1 MNRAEFA
8 AEAPG
13 RLVQAGRDVWAF
25 VPAPLPPAI
34 AYDGALV
41 ALLAEASLALG
52 KLDGFG
58 RSLANPYLLVRPF
71 LRREAVASSRIEGT
85 ITDLEQLLLFEESG
99 QRADAPGDAREV
111 ANYVV
116 ALEYG
121 LARPD
126 ERPISLGLI
135 REMHALLMREVRGGQ
150 RGAGEFREVQNYIS
164 GDARGLAFARFV
176 PPPPTEVPGL
186 LMGFEAFI
194 AGTSELPP
202 LVRLALAHYQFE
214 TIHPFEDGN
223 GRLGRLLIPLLLKEW
238 GVLGQPLL
246 YVSDYFDRHRDDYV
260 DGLLRVS
267 QRGDWRGWLELFLS
281 AVREQAEDSLARSRR
296 LLDLRE
302 SYRRDLQQERG
313 SARTLQAVDD
323 LFERPTTSIP
333 RVEQGLGVTYPTAK
347 GIVERLEGLGI
358 VTEVT
363 GQRRNRV
370 YLAVGIFDELNAGG
384 KQ

>member
-1 MNRAEFA
+1 MNRDEFS

-13 RLVQAGRDVWAF
+13 RLVQAGQGVWAF
-25 VPAPLPPAI
+25 VPAALPPVI
-34 AYDGALV
+34 AYDEALV
-41 ALLAEASLALG
+41 ALLSEATLALG
-52 KLDGFG
+52 KLDGVG
-58 RSLANPYLLVRPF
+58 RSHANPNLLVRPF

-85 ITDLEQLLLFEESG
+85 ITDLEQLLLFEEAG

-135 REMHALLMREVRGGQ
+135 REMHEQLMRGVRGQ
-150 RGAGEFREVQNYIS
+150 RGAGEFRDVQNYIT
-164 GDARGLAFARFV
+164 GDARGLEFARFV
-176 PPPPTEVPGL
+176 PPPPTEVPNL
-186 LMGFEAFI
+186 LAAFEGFI
-194 AGTSELPP
+194 AGPSELPP

-223 GRLGRLLIPLLLKEW
+223 GRLGRLLIPLLLQEW

-246 YVSDYFDRHRDDYV
+246 YVSDYFDHHRDDYV

-267 QRGDWRGWLELFLS
+267 QRGDWRGWLDLFLS
-281 AVREQAEDSLARSRR
+281 AVREQAEDALARSRR

-302 SYRRDLQQERG
+302 TYRRDLQPKRVSVQ
-313 SARTLQAVDD
+313 TLQVVDD
-323 LFERPTTSIP
+323 LFERPTTSVP
-333 RVEQGLGVTYPTAK
+333 RIEQRLSITYPTASR
-347 GIVERLEGLGI
+347 IVARLVQLGI

-363 GQRRNRV
+363 GRRRNRI
-370 YLAVGIFDELNAGG
+370 YLSEPIFEILTADAE
-384 KQ
+384 